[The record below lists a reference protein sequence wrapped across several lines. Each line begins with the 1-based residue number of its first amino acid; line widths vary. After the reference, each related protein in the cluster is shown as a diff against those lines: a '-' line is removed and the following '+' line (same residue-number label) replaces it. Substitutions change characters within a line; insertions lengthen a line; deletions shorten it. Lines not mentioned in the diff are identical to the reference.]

1 MFLAD
6 IGKKQH
12 QVIQPTRLRVSASVL
27 FPTYL
32 EPVLDDFR
40 TIAPHPATAE
50 AKLAGSGVIVRLP
63 GKFGPYSTE
72 IRTPTYDIPY
82 YKPGSC
88 QLRFGDVT
96 IRAYS
101 TEILQFVAG
110 HMAVRRRERG
120 AEVCSRRRRLKQRL
134 V

>member
-1 MFLAD
+1 MNMFLAD

-32 EPVLDDFR
+32 EPAFEDFR
-40 TIAPHPATAE
+40 TITPHPAVAE
-50 AKLAGSGVIVRLP
+50 SKLAESGAIVRLP
-63 GKFGPYSTE
+63 ANFGAYSTE

-88 QLRFGDVT
+88 QLRSGDVT
-96 IRAYS
+96 NRAYS
-101 TEILQFVAG
+101 AEILQFVAG
-110 HMAVRRRERG
+110 RI
-120 AEVCSRRRRLKQRL
+120 K
-134 V
+134 